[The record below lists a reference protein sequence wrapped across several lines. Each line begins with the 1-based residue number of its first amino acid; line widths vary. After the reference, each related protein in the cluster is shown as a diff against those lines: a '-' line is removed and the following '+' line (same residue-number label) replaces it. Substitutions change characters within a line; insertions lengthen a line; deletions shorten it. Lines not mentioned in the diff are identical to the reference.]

1 MNNPYILVPGL
12 LILGIGA
19 GVAIMHKIDRQEPAP
34 VSAIDSVTSKAID
47 LGNDGVAVHPM
58 ANAFMVS
65 EASDSERIETLEQQI
80 LLLSERIEQ
89 LEQNA
94 NAAKRDETVARGAL
108 ATTQTTSADTQVS
121 GSGQALTTGNLVKSG
136 VDEAIATEIV
146 RRKNEIELQRLELR
160 DRATREGYLGTSR
173 YRSELNTLQQGDLTL
188 RDEIGDDA
196 YDRYL
201 FTTGQ
206 DNRVNIA
213 SVMQGSAADQ
223 AGIKPGD
230 VILNYADSRL
240 FNWNELQK
248 ATTLGVR
255 GEYVNVT
262 VMRNGQVLN
271 LWLPRGPLG
280 VRLSSGRLQP

>member
-1 MNNPYILVPGL
+1 MNNPYIFVPGL

-19 GVAIMHKIDRQEPAP
+19 GVAIMHKIDRPEPVP
-34 VSAIDSVTSKAID
+34 VSATDSVSSKAVD
-47 LGNDGVAVHPM
+47 FGNDRVAAHPM

-65 EASDSERIETLEQQI
+65 EASENKRIENLEQQI
-80 LLLSERIEQ
+80 ILLSEKIEQ
-89 LEQNA
+89 LEQNV
-94 NAAKRDETVARGAL
+94 NTAKRDETVARGAL
-108 ATTQTTSADTQVS
+108 ATTQTASADSQVS
-121 GSGQALTTGNLVKSG
+121 GSGQALTTGNLVKAG

-146 RRKNEIELQRLELR
+146 RRKNEIELQKLELR
-160 DRATREGYLGTSR
+160 DRAIREGYLGTNR

-206 DNRVNIA
+206 NNRVNIA

>member
-1 MNNPYILVPGL
+1 MNNSFILVPGL

-34 VSAIDSVTSKAID
+34 GSATNSVTSKAVD
-47 LGNDGVAVHPM
+47 FGNDTVAVHPM
-58 ANAFMVS
+58 ANALMVS

-94 NAAKRDETVARGAL
+94 SAAKRDETVARGAL
-108 ATTQTTSADTQVS
+108 ATTQTTSADSQVS
-121 GSGQALTTGNLVKSG
+121 ASGQALTTGNLVKAG

-146 RRKNEIELQRLELR
+146 RRKNEIELQKLELR

-173 YRSELNTLQQGDLTL
+173 YRTELNTLQQGDLTL

-201 FTTGQ
+201 FATGQ

-213 SVMQGSAADQ
+213 SVMPGSAADQ

-240 FNWNELQK
+240 FSWNELQK

-262 VMRNGQVLN
+262 VMRGGQVLN